1 MRIEEYKA
9 RERENVQ
16 RILAW
21 QIGQILGYEG
31 EETAMEHAVLL
42 LVDYDEDRYYPQM
55 VGKHFRTPLLSE
67 ESDWKWSAAVCVI
80 VENLVDE
87 GSRSEITKFWS
98 EKAVRRKYEKRRCFD
113 SVDYISITRDAPRW
127 THAVQYLMEDPD
139 NHHLMCYCWIIEIDH
154 YLKNQNAID
163 HMAHHDQLTGLYNR
177 HKLNEFMA
185 GFPLQRL
192 GSGAVFIMMDINLFK
207 HINDDYGH
215 HAGDMALMSLANKLE
230 SVFFHKQRDLIFRLG
245 GDEFLVIML
254 DATEKQAL
262 ACMDKLINPMTIH
275 VNSTTEFEISVS
287 MGYSIC
293 RINTENPAERL
304 NAADRALYRVKEHGR
319 RGYIRAES

>member
-1 MRIEEYKA
+1 MRIEEYKV

-21 QIGQILGYEG
+21 QIGQILGYES

-67 ESDWKWSAAVCVI
+67 ESDGKWSAAVCVI